1 MSHRC
6 GGQGFGYHGM
16 NLETGVDI
24 YTLPY
29 IEQIID
35 ENLLY
40 STGNP
45 TQYSVIAFM
54 GKESFKK
61 E

>member
-1 MSHRC
+1 
-6 GGQGFGYHGM
+6 M

-29 IEQIID
+29 IEQITD

-54 GKESFKK
+54 GKESFKR

>member
-1 MSHRC
+1 
-6 GGQGFGYHGM
+6 M

-24 YTLPY
+24 HALPY

-35 ENLLY
+35 KISLH

-54 GKESFKK
+54 GKESLEK

>member
-1 MSHRC
+1 
-6 GGQGFGYHGM
+6 M

-40 STGNP
+40 STGNL